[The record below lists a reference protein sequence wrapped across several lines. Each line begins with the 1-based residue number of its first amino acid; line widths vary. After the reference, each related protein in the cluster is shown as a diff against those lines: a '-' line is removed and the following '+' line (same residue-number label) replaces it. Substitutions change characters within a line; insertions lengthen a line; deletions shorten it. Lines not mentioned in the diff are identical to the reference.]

1 MLFRYLVV
9 ASLLA
14 SVSAHAVCNVCGEG
28 MAVTAPDVFSSYP
41 GEPVLTC
48 SGLEAAGFAGWIPE
62 DECAQIAKYVSSCN
76 CEALITQRITQES
89 DPPATSVPDGESPSE
104 MPSGS
109 PSFFPSAVP
118 SVDPSD
124 TPTMAKASDA
134 ARLGVWVIA
143 AVVGAVSSLA

>member
-1 MLFRYLVV
+1 M
-9 ASLLA
+9 
-14 SVSAHAVCNVCGEG
+14 
-28 MAVTAPDVFSSYP
+28 TAPDVFSSYP

-104 MPSGS
+104 TPSGS

-124 TPTMAKASDA
+124 TAATAKPSTKASDA